1 MTEDEFFEQA
11 HEEWDPAEGSNM
23 LAEAKT
29 WEDEHR
35 VMPSESVMLT
45 RTHATYTEYL
55 TVSGYP
61 GLRMIVVTIPE
72 VMAPD
77 MGSALPGVI
86 RELPVGW
93 RDMATE
99 DTFRERL
106 TGIVATYEGCGWRR

>member
-1 MTEDEFFEQA
+1 MTEDEFYEQA

-35 VMPSESVMLT
+35 VMPSESVLLT
-45 RTHATYTEYL
+45 RTHATYTECL

-61 GLRMIVVTIPE
+61 GLRMIIVTMPE
-72 VMAPD
+72 VSASD
-77 MGSALPGVI
+77 MTGTMPGVI
-86 RELPVGW
+86 RELPVSW

-106 TGIVATYEGCGWRR
+106 MSVVGTYESCGWRR